1 MRYAKLCCFFE
12 HAVILVI
19 YLPSRLIRLGII
31 FLKELKMLL
40 LVVLAM
46 IVAVLFTYSLFR
58 DTGKNTKYAR
68 KGANAIAQAPTI
80 DTGNVAQIN

>member
-1 MRYAKLCCFFE
+1 
-12 HAVILVI
+12 
-19 YLPSRLIRLGII
+19 
-31 FLKELKMLL
+31 MLL

-68 KGANAIAQAPTI
+68 KGANAIAQTPTI